1 MFQGSQGY
9 DWGCPTPGS
18 QGELGEVNY
27 ILDALGAFYR
37 PAALR
42 AQDGLMS
49 LNSSI
54 TATRAV
60 LVKGAFQWNFKSSEL
75 RDFPGGAV
83 VKTLCFQCKGHEF
96 DLWLGN

>member
-1 MFQGSQGY
+1 MN
-9 DWGCPTPGS
+9 C
-18 QGELGEVNY
+18 
-27 ILDALGAFYR
+27 ILDALGAFHH

-54 TATRAV
+54 MATRAV
-60 LVKGAFQWNFKSSEL
+60 LVKGAFQWNFKSSQL

-83 VKTLCFQCKGHEF
+83 VKTLCFQCKGHES